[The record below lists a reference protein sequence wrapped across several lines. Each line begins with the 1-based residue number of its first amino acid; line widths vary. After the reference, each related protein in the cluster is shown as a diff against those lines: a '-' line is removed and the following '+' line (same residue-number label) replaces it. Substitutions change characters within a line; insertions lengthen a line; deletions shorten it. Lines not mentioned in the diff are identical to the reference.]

1 MLRDE
6 KGHSEKGSVLILEH
20 RTCGYIVKCRRAKC
34 HAVTTAPIDHKYKY
48 FMKYMGMKDEI
59 VAVNTKTVHK
69 VLTKSKNHL

>member
-1 MLRDE
+1 MQL
-6 KGHSEKGSVLILEH
+6 
-20 RTCGYIVKCRRAKC
+20 VKCRCAEC